1 MVESNHACRIGRVLG
16 TLVAVGLLA
25 GAAVAFAGE
34 DGAGA
39 APAPAA
45 RPDAHMRPALALPTL
60 MRRLQEAVSGHTG
73 TAAEL
78 DQLRRADTDE
88 IARIAT
94 EFAAGAESVA
104 KDATSDDGGRRRFA
118 DNAHGLADDATELA
132 RLASA
137 HRYTELDAQFARVG
151 HRCAGCHVDFN
162 R

>member
-1 MVESNHACRIGRVLG
+1 MLG
-16 TLVAVGLLA
+16 TL
-25 GAAVAFAGE
+25 AAVALLTGAAAAAAGE
-34 DGAGA
+34 DRAGA

-45 RPDAHMRPALALPTL
+45 RPDAHIRPALALPTL
-60 MRRLQEAVSGHTG
+60 MRRLQDAVSGHTG

-78 DQLRRADTDE
+78 EQLRQADTDE

-94 EFAAGAESVA
+94 ELAAGAEALA
-104 KDATSDDGGRRRFA
+104 KDATSDDGARRRFA

-137 HRYTELDAQFARVG
+137 RRYTELDAQFERVG
-151 HRCAGCHVDFN
+151 HRCAGCHVDFK